1 MVESTDKR
9 EQIYQELLQ
18 TAREQF
24 KKCEELPV
32 IKKIEKDKITVRQS
46 ANG

>member
-1 MVESTDKR
+1 MVESTNRR
-9 EQIYQELLQ
+9 EQIYQELLA

-46 ANG
+46 HSG